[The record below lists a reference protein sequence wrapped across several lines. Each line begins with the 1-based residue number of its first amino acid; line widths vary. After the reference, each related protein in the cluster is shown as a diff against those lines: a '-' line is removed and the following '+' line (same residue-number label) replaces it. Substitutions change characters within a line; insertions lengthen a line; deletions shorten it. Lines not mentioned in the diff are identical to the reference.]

1 MALICLVWIFV
12 AGAAML
18 GISIGLNAV
27 SVHGA
32 CTAVFVAV
40 ACIIGWALGSIQTLG
55 KVAWLAWVG
64 VICIMSAS
72 KSILEALP

>member
-1 MALICLVWIFV
+1 
-12 AGAAML
+12 ML

>member
-1 MALICLVWIFV
+1 VALICLVWIFV